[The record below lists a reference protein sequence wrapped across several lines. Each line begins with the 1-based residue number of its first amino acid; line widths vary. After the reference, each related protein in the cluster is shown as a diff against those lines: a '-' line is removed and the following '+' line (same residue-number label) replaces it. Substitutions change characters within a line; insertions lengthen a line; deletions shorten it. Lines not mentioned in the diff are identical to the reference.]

1 MTHEPSWAYRN
12 ALGEIES
19 QNSLLGEIL
28 DEDTEVSLMELCE
41 LCALH
46 AEAVQAMVD
55 EGILEPSSGAR
66 GHGRFPRRSMK
77 RVRVTL
83 SLQHDLGVNLA
94 GAALAL
100 DLLDEIE
107 ALRARL
113 RLFERR

>member
-1 MTHEPSWAYRN
+1 MVET
-12 ALGEIES
+12 ES
-19 QNSLLGEIL
+19 QNTLFGEIM
-28 DEDTEVSLMELCE
+28 DEDTEVSLMKLCE

-66 GHGRFPRRSMK
+66 VHERFSHRSMK

-83 SLQHDLGVNLA
+83 RLQQDLGVNLA

-107 ALRARL
+107 TLRARL
-113 RLFERR
+113 RLFEGR

>member
-1 MTHEPSWAYRN
+1 MAEH
-12 ALGEIES
+12 ES
-19 QNSLLGEIL
+19 QNNLSGEIL

-66 GHGRFPRRSMK
+66 GHGRFSHRGMK

-83 SLQHDLGVNLA
+83 RLQQDLGVNLA

-107 ALRARL
+107 ILRARL
-113 RLFERR
+113 RLFEEL